1 MHTPSRSL
9 DEPPSYPAFSGREKQ
24 VTPIT
29 GLTTAVAEMARAT
42 SQQRLPG
49 ARPSSPPLTSVAPSA
64 GISPSKVANLR
75 SNYLQQMRDLHSLY
89 ASGALTESEFLD
101 QKMPILV
108 QLKKLA

>member
-1 MHTPSRSL
+1 
-9 DEPPSYPAFSGREKQ
+9 
-24 VTPIT
+24 
-29 GLTTAVAEMARAT
+29 MARAI
-42 SQQRLPG
+42 SQQHLPG
-49 ARPSSPPLTSVAPSA
+49 GHPSSPPPTSVTPSA

-101 QKMPILV
+101 QKMPILE